1 MVRIIDRRF
10 DSKNKSAAN
19 RSRFLRRFKGQIRRA
34 VADAIS
40 RRSIQD
46 MESGEKISIPAQDIA
61 EPQFGLGDGGR
72 QQRVFPGN
80 DRYHGG
86 DRVSRPLGGEG
97 GGSGSSASEEGEGQ
111 DDFAFTLSREE
122 FLDIFFDDLALPDLI
137 KTQLARITEYKRIRS
152 GYTASGIPANI
163 SIVRSL
169 RGAAGRRIAGAAPY
183 QSRLRELEARLKD
196 MLESEHRT
204 ELDPEV
210 VALRKEMTRLRAR
223 IEAIPFIDTFDL
235 RYNNRIKVPQP
246 STQAV
251 MFCLMDVSGSMDEAK
266 KQIAK
271 RFFMLLYLFL
281 TRSYEHIELVFIRH
295 HTVATEVDEEA
306 FFHSRETGGTVVSSA
321 LELMR
326 QVITRRYS
334 SGLWN
339 IYGAQASDGDNWDN
353 DSPRCRDILGE
364 RILPLVQYYAYIE
377 IAPDPQNLWR
387 EFEKLCAGHRN
398 FALQRIEGLED
409 IYPVF
414 RELFRKKLT

>member
-19 RSRFLRRFKGQIRRA
+19 RSRFLRRFKGQIRKA
-34 VADAIS
+34 VADAIAH
-40 RRSIQD
+40 RSIQD
-46 MESGEKISIPAQDIA
+46 VDSGEKIGIPAKDIS
-61 EPQFGLGDGGR
+61 EPQFEPGEGGR
-72 QQRVFPGN
+72 RQRVHPGN
-80 DRYHGG
+80 DRYLGG
-86 DRVSRPLGGEG
+86 DRVERPPGG
-97 GGSGSSASEEGEGQ
+97 GGSGGSGPGASPDGQGE
-111 DDFAFTLSREE
+111 DDFVFNLSREE

-137 KTQLARITEYKRIRS
+137 KTQLAKVTEYKRIRA
-152 GYTASGIPANI
+152 GYTATGIPANI

-169 RGAAGRRIAGAAPY
+169 RGAAGRRIAGGAAY
-183 QSRLRELEARLKD
+183 QLRIRELEKRLRELQDEGSTD
-196 MLESEHRT
+196 
-204 ELDPEV
+204 LDPEIE
-210 VALRKEMTRLRAR
+210 ALRREMARLRAR
-223 IEAIPFIDTFDL
+223 IGAIPFIDTFDL

-281 TRSYEHIELVFIRH
+281 TRSYERIELVFIRH
-295 HTVATEVDEEA
+295 HTVATEVNEDE

-321 LELMR
+321 LDLMHK
-326 QVITRRYS
+326 VIAERYS
-334 SGLWN
+334 TSLWN

-353 DSPRCRDILGE
+353 DSPHCRQILGE

-377 IAPDPQNLWR
+377 IADEPQNLWR

-398 FALQRIEGLED
+398 FALQRIQGLED

-414 RELFRKKLT
+414 QELFRKKLS